1 MTILVK
7 YTLLLSLLSPLLVAQ
22 PSRDIEAYFSKT
34 KGRYY
39 KGGVDNIITK
49 DISEANSTIN
59 MAMYYLTNKNITK
72 ALIKAHQR
80 GVEVKIVTDD
90 KNINSKRYKSLK
102 HYGVVIRDDNDKKA
116 LMHNKIL
123 IVDNHIVWIG
133 SGNYTVYSFYRNSEN
148 FLKIRDNKIA
158 EYYNKKFMTL
168 YNNLDNISIEPYIDR
183 ELEIYFSKDSDI
195 ESRIIELIRASK
207 VEIDIMMFA
216 FTNRDIA
223 NELLRAK
230 ERGVE
235 VKIVI
240 DRTQNRY
247 QRANSIYN
255 YLKLKGI
262 DIELDRN
269 RFKLHN
275 KVMIIDSNITI
286 IGSYNYTKKAN
297 SINDENIL
305 IIKDRELTE
314 KYIGEFKKIKSKDN
328 PREK

>member
-22 PSRDIEAYFSKT
+22 PIDIEAYFSKT
-34 KGRYY
+34 KGGYY

-90 KNINSKRYKSLK
+90 KNINLKRYKSLK
-102 HYGVVIRDDNDKKA
+102 HYGVVIKDDNDKKA

-158 EYYNKKFMTL
+158 KYYNKKFMTL

-223 NELLRAK
+223 NELLKAR

-240 DRTQNRY
+240 DRTQNKY

-255 YLKLKGI
+255 YLKLKGV

-314 KYIGEFKKIKSKDN
+314 KYLGEFKKIKSKDN